1 MTKKSKIKVIT
12 LDNFCKHKEL
22 SVELGQKTVI
32 GGKNGI
38 GKSTVKTAIQYVLNV
53 RNENGKEITGIRP
66 HDENGVDI
74 DGLVTSV
81 AMVVES
87 DGAEN
92 ELKKEMF
99 QKKNR
104 QGEYTGEDNINYYI
118 DGVKKGTKKSY
129 DEFVQTIIPNEIC
142 LNASTLLTKDTAGR
156 REMLKAFEK
165 HTDEDVIN
173 ENPQFECLRGKLRAN
188 KVADIRK
195 ALNEKIKGSKSI
207 LGYEQQQLKIET
219 EIELLEKS
227 KVDIDVAELELQRN
241 GLKEQMA
248 EVKAKQEDVSK
259 QTEEYQK
266 LSDGILE
273 LKFAE
278 GDLQRKANEENI
290 KKRREIEDKIS
301 EKNGIKFQTER
312 MIEDIERDI
321 TTRKNSLIYYE
332 KILNNARAEWKAA
345 NERLFDENSLICSY
359 CGQEYPSE
367 KKEQLRTEFESQKA
381 EQLKGIEENGNI
393 YKRLLEE
400 EKDTIVRLEEKIPK
414 RKENIE
420 LMNKGIADLEKQL
433 SELPTSINISDTE
446 EYKDIQKQIADKEE
460 ALAKMNNASEIKQ
473 SLNSE
478 LEDLQSQLT
487 ECEKQIALA
496 QKNVEIDEQILELQG
511 KIRENAQNIADV
523 EKELYL
529 LKEFE
534 RKKAELLE
542 KDVNEY
548 FEFATVKMFDAF
560 QNGEIKDICEF
571 TYQGTEYG
579 RGLNHGARMLTEIDI
594 CRAFQKLYGVCTPI
608 IVEDAESL
616 DSDKIPN
623 IPNQLILIKRTDDE
637 ELKIDVVE

>member
-1 MTKKSKIKVIT
+1 MESMKIKSVA
-12 LDNFCKHKEL
+12 LMNFCKHVDL
-22 SVELGQKTVI
+22 SVDLGQKTVI
-32 GGKNGI
+32 AGKNGK
-38 GKSTVKTAIQYVLNV
+38 GKSTVKTAIQHALNM
-53 RNENGKEITGIRP
+53 RNENGKEISGIRP

-81 AMVVES
+81 TIVVES

-104 QGEYTGEDNINYYI
+104 QGEYTGEDNTNYYI

-142 LNASTLLTKDTAGR
+142 LNANTLLMKDTAGR

-195 ALNEKIKGSKSI
+195 ALNEKIKGSKNAV
-207 LGYEQQQLKIET
+207 GYEQQRIRIET

-259 QTEEYQK
+259 QTEGYQK

-278 GDLQRKANEENI
+278 GDLQRKANEELF
-290 KKRREIEDKIS
+290 KKHRELDDEITDLKYGINGHTRDIAIVEKEIEKAKNTIECSEIELRTVRDLWRSTNAMQFDKDEEVCQMCGQRLPQDKIEALQS
-301 EKNGIKFQTER
+301 DFER
-312 MIEDIERDI
+312 RKADTLEDIIARGNRLKGLAE
-321 TTRKNSLIYYE
+321 TE
-332 KILNNARAEWKAA
+332 KD
-345 NERLFDENSLICSY
+345 RLEKLENGLHKDICSRDDK
-359 CGQEYPSE
+359 E
-367 KKEQLRTEFESQKA
+367 K
-381 EQLKGIEENGNI
+381 
-393 YKRLLEE
+393 
-400 EKDTIVRLEEKIPK
+400 
-414 RKENIE
+414 E
-420 LMNKGIADLEKQL
+420 LADLEKQL
-433 SELPTSINISDTE
+433 SELPTSIDISDME
-446 EYKDIQKQIADKEE
+446 EYKVLQFKISEAEE
-460 ALAKMNNASEIKQ
+460 LLTKMNNASGIRE
-473 SLNSE
+473 SLEAE
-478 LEDLQSQLT
+478 LEDLHVESM
-487 ECEKQIALA
+487 EVERKIALA
-496 QKNVEIDEQILELQG
+496 QKNVEIDERISELQG

-542 KDVNEY
+542 NDVNEY
-548 FEFATVKMFDAF
+548 FEFARVKMFDTF

-594 CRAFQKLYGVCTPI
+594 CRAFQKLYGACTPI

-616 DSDKIPN
+616 DGDKIPN

-637 ELKIDVVE
+637 ELKIEVVE

>member
-1 MTKKSKIKVIT
+1 MNAKIKSIT
-12 LDNFCKHKEL
+12 LSNFCKHKEL

-32 GGKNGI
+32 AGKNGK
-38 GKSTVKTAIQYVLNV
+38 GKSTVKTAIQYVLNA
-53 RNENGKEITGIRP
+53 RNKNGEEISGIRP

-81 AMVVES
+81 TTVVES

-142 LNASTLLTKDTAGR
+142 LNANTLLMKDTAGR

-195 ALNEKIKGSKSI
+195 ALNEKIKGSKSVV
-207 LGYEQQQLKIET
+207 GYEQQQIKIET

-227 KVDIDVAELELQRN
+227 KVDIDVAELELHRN
-241 GLKEQMA
+241 GLKEQIT

-278 GDLQRKANEENI
+278 GDLQRKANEGLVEKKMNI
-290 KKRREIEDKIS
+290 RFLID
-301 EKNGIKFQTER
+301 EKNGYLMNISDSVQRNNREIHFCEK
-312 MIEDIERDI
+312 DIERE
-321 TTRKNSLIYYE
+321 TKER
-332 KILNNARAEWKAA
+332 
-345 NERLFDENSLICSY
+345 ERLVDFWKKVKAEQFDENTAICPT
-359 CGQEYPSE
+359 CHREL
-367 KKEQLRTEFESQKA
+367 LREDRERLLSEFEKSKA
-381 EQLKGIEENGNI
+381 E
-393 YKRLLEE
+393 RLEKI
-400 EKDTIVRLEEKIPK
+400 EKDGLNAKH
-414 RKENIE
+414 NIE
-420 LMNKGIADLEKQL
+420 TSKEMISKLQECNKDNLANKEKLEKEVEDLEKQL
-433 SELPTSINISDTE
+433 SELPTSIDISGTE
-446 EYKDIQKQIADKEE
+446 EYKVIQKQIAEQEE
-460 ALAKMNNASEIKQ
+460 ALAKMNNASSIIE
-473 SLNSE
+473 SLEAE
-478 LEDLQSQLT
+478 LEDLHVESM
-487 ECEKQIALA
+487 EVERKIALA
-496 QKNVEIDEQILELQG
+496 QKNVEIDERIAELQEEYKEIG
-511 KIRENAQNIADV
+511 QKKIPEV
-523 EKELYL
+523 EKERYL

-542 KDVNEY
+542 NDVNEY
-548 FEFATVKMFDAF
+548 FEFASVKMFET
-560 QNGEIKDICEF
+560 QVNGELRDVCEF
-571 TYQGTEYG
+571 YSGGTAYS
-579 RGLNHGARMLTEIDI
+579 RNLNCSDKILTEVDI
-594 CRAFQKLYGVCTPI
+594 CRAFQKLYGVELPI
-608 IVEDAESL
+608 IVDNTESV
-616 DSDKIPN
+616 DNDRIPN

-637 ELKIDVVE
+637 ELKIEVVE

>member
-1 MTKKSKIKVIT
+1 MKIKSM
-12 LDNFCKHKEL
+12 LLQNFCKHKDFFA
-22 SVELGQKTVI
+22 ELGQKTVI
-32 GGKNGI
+32 AGKNGI

-53 RNENGKEITGIRP
+53 RNENGKEISGIRP

-74 DGLVTSV
+74 DGLTTSV
-81 AMVVES
+81 TMVVES

-142 LNASTLLTKDTAGR
+142 LNANTLLMKDTAGR

-195 ALNEKIKGSKSI
+195 SLNEKIKGSKSVV
-207 LGYEQQQLKIET
+207 GYAQQQIKIET

-241 GLKEQMA
+241 VLKEQMA

-278 GDLQRKANEENI
+278 SDLHIKANEENI
-290 KKRREIEDKIS
+290 KKRREIEDKIAD
-301 EKNGIKFQTER
+301 KKFLVRQTEKT
-312 MIEDIERDI
+312 ISDTERDI
-321 TTRKNSLIYYE
+321 RREKDNIVAGEDSLAKARE
-332 KILNNARAEWKAA
+332 KWKAEK
-345 NERLFDENSLICSY
+345 ERVFDENSLVCSY
-359 CGQEYPSE
+359 CGQEYPAE
-367 KKEQLRTEFESQKA
+367 KKEQLRAEFESHKS
-381 EQLKGIEENGNI
+381 
-393 YKRLLEE
+393 KRLKDITLEGNVAKQYLDE
-400 EKDTIVRLEEKIPK
+400 TKERLANLEAELPQH
-414 RKENIE
+414 KESLEMLNTA
-420 LMNKGIADLEKQL
+420 IADLEKQL
-433 SELPTSINISDTE
+433 SELPESV
-446 EYKDIQKQIADKEE
+446 DIDGTDEVLDITLQIAEKQMALDK
-460 ALAKMNNASEIKQ
+460 MSNASGIRE
-473 SLNSE
+473 SLEAE
-478 LEDLQSQLT
+478 LSDLKSQLT

-496 QKNVEIDEQILELQG
+496 QKNVEIDERISELQG

-548 FEFATVKMFDAF
+548 FEFATVKMFDTF

-616 DSDKIPN
+616 DSEKIPN

-637 ELKIDVVE
+637 ELKIEVV